1 MRRSAL
7 LAVPAALIL
16 LAPLGALPSASA
28 FPGADSTVF
37 INELHYDNDGADSNE
52 FVEVAGPTGT
62 DLTGWSVIPYNGSNG
77 TTYTPAGTM
86 SGTIPD
92 QNGGYGTV
100 EVPIIGL
107 QNGAPDGIAL
117 VHDGTL
123 VQFLSYEGTITAT
136 NGPASGQT
144 STDIGME
151 ESSGTPVGESLQLTG
166 SGSTYGDFSWT
177 GPTAASPGAPNDGQT
192 LGEGGTPSE
201 LTVSD
206 PGDQSYVVGDSV
218 SLTLQATGGEAPYH
232 WQTTTLPDGLTL
244 DPDAGTISGEP
255 TTAGTT
261 TVTATVT
268 DSGSSSAQTQFDIE
282 VTKPAEKTIA
292 EIQGTGASSPLVGQ
306 RVTTRGV
313 VTAAYPRGGFYGYVL
328 QTPGADTTPGA
339 SDGIYVYQRRG
350 AVTAKVG
357 DYLEVTGEVSEFS
370 GLTEFTVAADDAH
383 VLTDDHEPAEART
396 GGYPATDDAR
406 EAHES
411 ELLDLAGQHF
421 TVTDNYSTNQ
431 YAEIGLATG
440 DTPLVTPTETTDAQD
455 IGGIAAAKAANY
467 ERLVT
472 LDDGASINFLPYGG
486 GRNQNIPLPWLGTD
500 NPVRVG
506 SAASFRE
513 PVILDFRNGV
523 WKFQPTH
530 QVTDEGRD
538 VVRFDNTRDENA
550 TPQDVGGDLRLA
562 TFNVLNY
569 FNTTGTDWVDS
580 GHTCTFYEDREGD
593 PVTDNRCE
601 PNGPRGAAEDEDL
614 ARQQIKIVKAI
625 NAMDA
630 DIVSLEEIENSVA
643 LGENNRDDALKDL
656 VGALNDDA
664 GTTRW
669 AWVPSPPAR
678 KLPPLEQ
685 QDVIR
690 TAFIYDPARVDLV
703 GPSAV
708 LSDQSAP
715 GEPFDNAREPLAQAF
730 TPAGG
735 GRDEAFGVIVNHFK
749 SKGSGYDDGTG
760 QGNANPD
767 RVRQAQA
774 LSEFADSW
782 LATRKLDKLFL
793 TGDFN
798 SYSMEDPVQELE
810 KAGYTNL
817 ESDQSDEWSYNF
829 DGESGSL
836 DHVFANQA
844 ALADVTGVDIWNIN
858 ADEAVAFEYSR
869 HNYNATDFYQPNQFR
884 ASDHDPEVIGINI
897 PG

>member
-177 GPTAASPGAPNDGQT
+177 GPTAASPGVPNDGQT

-538 VVRFDNTRDENA
+538 VVQFDNTRDENA